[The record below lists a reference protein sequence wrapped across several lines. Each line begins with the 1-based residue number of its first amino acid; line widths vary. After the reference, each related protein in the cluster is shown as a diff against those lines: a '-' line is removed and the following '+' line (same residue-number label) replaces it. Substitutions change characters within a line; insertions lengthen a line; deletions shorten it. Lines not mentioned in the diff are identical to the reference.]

1 MGSIVVLT
9 WIYQIS
15 WKGSTS
21 FPHQSGFSTLTCF
34 IISVLSNI
42 INYQNFYYH
51 SYANGTQTH
60 HLKLNFCS
68 FQPRINVKALS
79 FQSTTRPVSKKS
91 QEPWQRTV
99 IWTHTNQNICRDLF
113 LLLQLTPGWSPSN
126 QTFPTSPECYKVA
139 IQLFQVLPR
148 HVASLLRFTGFL
160 FLLEKGSKQVPGIQ
174 DSQWPSTV
182 QHL

>member
-21 FPHQSGFSTLTCF
+21 FPHQSGFNTLTCF

-79 FQSTTRPVSKKS
+79 FQSTTRPVSKKAKNLDNELS
-91 QEPWQRTV
+91 FEPMLTRTFAETCSYYYNSLLAGLPA
-99 IWTHTNQNICRDLF
+99 IKPFQ
-113 LLLQLTPGWSPSN
+113 LLQNATKWLFNFSKYSHA
-126 QTFPTSPECYKVA
+126 TSHLC
-139 IQLFQVLPR
+139 F
-148 HVASLLRFTGFL
+148 ASLASYFY
-160 FLLEKGSKQVPGIQ
+160 
-174 DSQWPSTV
+174 
-182 QHL
+182 